1 MPRILLVEDDRD
13 VRPLL
18 EYLIFADGYH
28 VTSTE
33 SAGAALAL
41 LDARSFDLV
50 IADVHL
56 PDGSGLTVADK
67 AKELGI
73 RTLVVTGYGPNL
85 PPGTLES
92 YRHVPKPTPPREL
105 LDAIRSCL
113 ARPPGDDDHKVVPFP
128 RRGA

>member
-28 VTSTE
+28 VTSAE
-33 SAGAALAL
+33 SVGAALAL

-50 IADVHL
+50 VADVHL
-56 PDGSGLTVADK
+56 PDGSGLSVADK

-73 RTLVVTGYGPNL
+73 RTLVVTGYGPYL
-85 PPGTLES
+85 PPGTLAP

-105 LDAIRSCL
+105 LDEIRNCL
-113 ARPPGDDDHKVVPFP
+113 ERPAGDGDHNVVPFP
-128 RRGA
+128 KRG